1 MIKCEVS
8 FTNSMIEV
16 NEYQII
22 QDNDFQ
28 EWDVYKDDRLIESF
42 EYLEQ
47 AIKFAW
53 RIK

>member
-1 MIKCEVS
+1 MIKAEVS
-8 FTNSMIEV
+8 FTNGMIEL

-28 EWDVYKDDRLIESF
+28 EWDIYNDDQLIESF

-47 AIKFAW
+47 AIKYCMEN
-53 RIK
+53 